1 MRNVCYGWG
10 VENVP
15 RCLTPA
21 NGCGCE
27 LLHLT
32 LSSEYGMHHRKP
44 LPVSMSTVLF
54 YLSHLSQEGEVR
66 EGSLNQY
73 LSSVNQ
79 MHQDTGF
86 RRPALCHYVD
96 IIVASA
102 EGKKELN
109 VFVRNL

>member
-1 MRNVCYGWG
+1 
-10 VENVP
+10 
-15 RCLTPA
+15 
-21 NGCGCE
+21 
-27 LLHLT
+27 
-32 LSSEYGMHHRKP
+32 MHHRKP

-109 VFVRNL
+109 AFVRNL